1 MRAHHLKNILNLFKK
16 NVNTFNIYCKS
27 NEELI
32 IHLLDESTKELI
44 YHFELISDNT
54 LDIAK
59 SYVICVNDL
68 YRLFKYV
75 KSEALV
81 QWKQNETSLI
91 VNIITSLDMCQT
103 LQFPKIEI
111 HSIPQ
116 AGGTNDS
123 KSYNTFICN
132 PKVSI
137 RLSDF
142 SRIIKSLKN
151 TSDNYIISYDCNK
164 FIIRNRDAVIPICYT
179 LTCENN
185 YEEILNDDVGPFG
198 ECSISNNCLLKLN
211 KLSSDNTLIEIG
223 RNFISGFIENELKYY
238 IQFLTGS

>member
-44 YHFELISDNT
+44 YHFELMSNNT
-54 LDIAK
+54 LTLNK
-59 SYVICVNDL
+59 SYVLCVNDL
-68 YRLFKYV
+68 CRLFKYV

-81 QWKQNETSLI
+81 KWEQTDTNIIIK
-91 VNIITSLDMCQT
+91 IITSLDMSQT
-103 LQFPKIEI
+103 LQFPKIETE
-111 HSIPQ
+111 
-116 AGGTNDS
+116 TNGEIKCYD
-123 KSYNTFICN
+123 NFICN
-132 PKVSI
+132 PKVSV

-151 TSDNYIISYDCNK
+151 TSDNYIISYDSNK
-164 FIIRNRDAVIPICYT
+164 FIIRNCDAVIPICYT
-179 LTCENN
+179 LSCSTENTPSASGLCEGITTL
-185 YEEILNDDVGPFG
+185 EGSETTL
-198 ECSISNNCLLKLN
+198 SNNCLLKLN

-223 RNFISGFIENELKYY
+223 RNFISGFTEGELKYY
-238 IQFLTGS
+238 IQFVNLS

>member
-1 MRAHHLKNILNLFKK
+1 M
-16 NVNTFNIYCKS
+16 NTFNIYCKS

-68 YRLFKYV
+68 CRLFKYV

-91 VNIITSLDMCQT
+91 VNIITSLDMSQT
-103 LQFPKIEI
+103 LQVPKIEI

-116 AGGTNDS
+116 AGPYGELCSGINDS
-123 KSYNTFICN
+123 KSYDTFICN
-132 PKVSI
+132 PKVSV

-151 TSDNYIISYDCNK
+151 TSDNYIISYNSNK
-164 FIIRNRDAVIPICYT
+164 FIIRNCEAVIPISYT
-179 LTCENN
+179 LTCEGTNSN
-185 YEEILNDDVGPFG
+185 VPSTTA

-223 RNFISGFIENELKYY
+223 TSFISGMIINELKYY
-238 IQFLTGS
+238 LQFLTGIETLVNLS

>member
-44 YHFELISDNT
+44 YHFELMSNNT
-54 LDIAK
+54 LTNGK
-59 SYVICVNDL
+59 SYVLCVNDL
-68 YRLFKYV
+68 CRLFKYV

-81 QWKQNETSLI
+81 RWDQTETNI
-91 VNIITSLDMCQT
+91 IIKIITSLDMNQT
-103 LQFPKIEI
+103 LQFPKIETETKGQI
-111 HSIPQ
+111 KYY
-116 AGGTNDS
+116 D
-123 KSYNTFICN
+123 TFICN
-132 PKVSI
+132 PKVSV

-151 TSDNYIISYDCNK
+151 TSDNYIISYEVNK
-164 FIIRNRDAVIPICYT
+164 FLIRNCDAVIPICYSLSCET
-179 LTCENN
+179 TQDNHLTEFHLHS
-185 YEEILNDDVGPFG
+185 ETI
-198 ECSISNNCLLKLN
+198 ISNNCLLKLN

-223 RNFISGFIENELKYY
+223 RNFISGFIEGELKYY
-238 IQFLTGS
+238 IQFVKLL

>member
-54 LDIAK
+54 LDIDK

-68 YRLFKYV
+68 CRLFKYV

-91 VNIITSLDMCQT
+91 VNIITSLDMSQT

-111 HSIPQ
+111 HS
-116 AGGTNDS
+116 TNDS

-164 FIIRNRDAVIPICYT
+164 FIITNCDAVIPICYT

-185 YEEILNDDVGPFG
+185 SPEILNDDGVSFG
-198 ECSISNNCLLKLN
+198 EQGSCSISNNCLLKLN

-238 IQFLTGS
+238 IQFVNLL